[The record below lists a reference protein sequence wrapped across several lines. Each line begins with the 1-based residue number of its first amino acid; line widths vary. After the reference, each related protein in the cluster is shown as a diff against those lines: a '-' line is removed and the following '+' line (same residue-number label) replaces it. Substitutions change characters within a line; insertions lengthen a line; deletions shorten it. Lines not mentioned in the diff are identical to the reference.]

1 MLSLLRTPMP
11 MSAPHPPHPTPLAQ
25 AVGTRSNVQCLE
37 KWYSQLS
44 PSMVSRGDWGP
55 GDDRRLLR
63 SLYLRCGCGCGGGG
77 WWLAGLLVA
86 WRSVWAELQPSC
98 AGVGLHFL
106 LFRFGPCSMRA
117 ALFRALLQWRR
128 PGLRARLG
136 AAGAGAQRR
145 AGVCVGREISA
156 PMSAGWVN
164 RRRDP

>member
-1 MLSLLRTPMP
+1 MP

-77 WWLAGLLVA
+77 GGWLVCWLRGGVCGQSSSPAVQVWGCTFCCLDLAPAACVLRCSVRCCSGAGQDYELDWGQLVQG
-86 WRSVWAELQPSC
+86 RSAAQVCVWAERS
-98 AGVGLHFL
+98 
-106 LFRFGPCSMRA
+106 
-117 ALFRALLQWRR
+117 
-128 PGLRARLG
+128 LR
-136 AAGAGAQRR
+136 Q
-145 AGVCVGREISA
+145 
-156 PMSAGWVN
+156 
-164 RRRDP
+164 